1 MTRLLVAAESLSR
14 AVADRDQLAE
24 LRDELVR
31 LGVAS
36 PGEELEPVDRAAASA
51 PGPGRIVVVVREQL
65 DDLNAVYCR
74 AVLDLETFTDFDS
87 FVVEAI
93 GSGHHDFAKE
103 LGPLLDAPDK
113 DVVVV
118 PFSRLQD
125 GAAVPGPMLV
135 TAMRWLNKRLT
146 RVGALLPIDPAL
158 VVQAA
163 AEVRQHAE
171 AHEWDHTPYW
181 GWSEDLANEAVEHFR
196 PGNDQFARRA
206 WGTEWPD
213 PPVRRDRT
221 RVDLAGCPPAVVSDV
236 LTTIQQAVDGAR
248 KGESPS
254 GDDSGAE

>member
-14 AVADRDQLAE
+14 AVVDRDRLAE
-24 LRDELVR
+24 LRAELER
-31 LGVAS
+31 LGVTS
-36 PGEELEPVDRAAASA
+36 PGEELEPVDRAAARG

-65 DDLNAVYCR
+65 DDLNALYCS
-74 AVLDLETFTDFDS
+74 AVLGLDTFLDFDS
-87 FVVEAI
+87 FVVQAI
-93 GSGHHDFAKE
+93 GSGRHDLAEE
-103 LGPLLDAPDK
+103 LGPLFETPDT

-118 PFSRLQD
+118 PYSRLQD
-125 GAAVPGPMLV
+125 GPVVPGPMLV

-146 RVGALLPIDPAL
+146 RVGALRPIDPAL

-163 AEVRQHAE
+163 AQVRQHAE
-171 AHEWDHTPYW
+171 AQDWDDTPYW
-181 GWSEDLANEAVEHFR
+181 GWSEDLANEAAEHFR
-196 PGNDQFARRA
+196 PGNDEFARRA

-254 GDDSGAE
+254 GDDSGRE